1 MGTSTESLPD
11 PVAGR
16 PGGQMMG
23 RSGNVRGTSV
33 IHVIFKF
40 NSEIYKLTL
49 TGYSTL
55 YSEL

>member
-23 RSGNVRGTSV
+23 RSGDVRGTSV

-40 NSEIYKLTL
+40 NSEIYKLI
-49 TGYSTL
+49 
-55 YSEL
+55 

>member
-1 MGTSTESLPD
+1 MATSTENLRD

-23 RSGNVRGTSV
+23 RSADVRGTSV

-49 TGYSTL
+49 TGYSRL